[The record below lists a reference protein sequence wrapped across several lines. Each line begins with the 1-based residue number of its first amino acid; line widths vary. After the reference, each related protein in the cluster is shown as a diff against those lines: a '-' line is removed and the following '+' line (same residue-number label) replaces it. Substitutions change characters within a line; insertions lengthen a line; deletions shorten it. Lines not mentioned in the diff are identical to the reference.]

1 MSPSTEETFETPS
14 KLRLFHPNFAP
25 TENLRAISSLNIRH
39 LCIVSLFL
47 AASIL
52 SIFARGQEASED
64 TLRRDAT
71 VRAVEKVLPTIVN
84 IQTEILVNRNDFYG
98 DLLWDFFGPYYR
110 KRPSRSA
117 YSLGSGVIIDDDG
130 YILTNAHVVSR
141 ADRIEVVLHD
151 GRKYEAQAYA
161 GDNQSDIALL
171 RIITDEDEK
180 FPAVQF
186 GKPDDLLLGET
197 VIALG
202 NPFGL
207 GSSIS
212 KGILSSKN
220 RRPEIEGTP
229 LDVADW
235 LQTDA
240 AINPGNSGGPLIN
253 LRGNTIGLNVAVYK
267 EAQGI
272 GFAIPMKRI
281 ASALGEI
288 FMPEF
293 LSGLWFGAM
302 IDAGVK
308 PLRVEAIQEGAP
320 AATAGLKAGDQI
332 LGIND
337 QPVTNIIDYFRELT
351 KNNGDGPVKITVAR
365 NETAHILKAKLE
377 PEENHYNA
385 DLIRDKTGITLQPL
399 TPNLRRYFGL
409 RGVDGFIVASV
420 ESDSPASR
428 ARIQESFVI
437 SSINGQ
443 RLKTITEAAKLID
456 SVEDG
461 KTITLQ
467 ALIQRQI
474 GTFVSRR
481 TIEIPIT
488 LD

>member
-1 MSPSTEETFETPS
+1 MSHTTEETSVQPS
-14 KLRLFHPNFAP
+14 KPRHCHPKLASFKKDRRKHS
-25 TENLRAISSLNIRH
+25 RARISITASSFLIVTMISLNIAP
-39 LCIVSLFL
+39 VSG
-47 AASIL
+47 A
-52 SIFARGQEASED
+52 EED

-84 IQTEILVNRNDFYG
+84 IQTEILAERDDFYG
-98 DLLWDFFGPYYR
+98 ELLWDFFGPYYR

-117 YSLGSGVIIDDDG
+117 FSLGSGVIIDDDG
-130 YILTNAHVVSR
+130 YILTNAHVVRR

-161 GDNQSDIALL
+161 GDDQSDVALL
-171 RIITDEDEK
+171 RIITDKNEK
-180 FPAVQF
+180 FPAVNF
-186 GKPDDLLLGET
+186 AKPDDLLLGET

-253 LRGNTIGLNVAVYK
+253 LRGNMIGLNVAVYK
-267 EAQGI
+267 DAQGI
-272 GFAIPMKRI
+272 GFAIPLKRV
-281 ASALGEI
+281 ATALGEI

-293 LSGLWFGAM
+293 LSGLWFGARV
-302 IDAGVK
+302 DAGVQ
-308 PLRVEAIQEGAP
+308 PLEVQSIQQGAP
-320 AATAGLKAGDQI
+320 AAMAGLRAGDQI
-332 LGIND
+332 LGID
-337 QPVTNIIDYFRELT
+337 DHPVPNVIDYFRELT
-351 KNNGDGPVKITVAR
+351 KNHGEKPVQISVLRDGNPI
-365 NETAHILKAKLE
+365 ILTAKLQ

-385 DLIRDKTGITLQPL
+385 DLIRRRIGITLQSL

-420 ESDSPASR
+420 EKNSPASR
-428 ARIQESFVI
+428 ARIQENFVI
-437 SSINGQ
+437 TAIEGQ
-443 RLKTITEAAKLID
+443 PLQTVTEAAKLVD
-456 SVEDG
+456 SVGEG
-461 KTITLQ
+461 ETITIQ
-467 ALIQRQI
+467 ALLQRQV
-474 GTFVSRR
+474 GSFVSRR
-481 TIEIPIT
+481 AIEIPIR